1 MTLPYYKRF
10 PRDFFEGTIGM
21 SLEEKGAYGLV
32 LDLIYKTDGRLA
44 DDPRYLAGM
53 LGCSV
58 RKWNSIKDRLVSL
71 GKLHIE
77 NDIISNSRADYLLIE
92 RRTYQDKQRENRTK
106 PNKNSQL
113 EKPPSN
119 HTEPEPDNAVLLA
132 RVREAANIFDDG
144 FPDGLTDVSMFRQMI
159 EPEQGEP
166 CDLESDILPAIR
178 VCCER
183 LREKQT
189 TFKSWGYFH
198 AAIIDN
204 RDRRLSGLPAVQLKA
219 SGANT
224 DRSGGR
230 SARSG
235 FGRDNNPARKLRERM
250 ATMAAGTNNRDAVQE
265 ADGELIIDTEALP
278 AARYG

>member
-1 MTLPYYKRF
+1 MSLPYYKRF

-21 SLEEKGAYGLV
+21 SFEEKGAYGLI

-44 DDPRYLAGM
+44 DDPRYIAGM

-58 RKWNSIKDRLVSL
+58 RKWNSIKERLVSL
-71 GKLHIE
+71 GKLHIG

-106 PNKNSQL
+106 PNKNNRL
-113 EKPPSN
+113 EKPPSH

-132 RVREAANIFDDG
+132 RVREAADVFDDG
-144 FPDGLTDVSMFRQMI
+144 LPDGLSDVSMFRQML

-166 CDLESDILPAIR
+166 CDLESDILPAIS

-183 LREKQT
+183 LKEKQT

-204 RDRRLSGLPAVQLKA
+204 RDRRLSGLPPVQLKA
-219 SGANT
+219 SGANAE
-224 DRSGGR
+224 RGGGR
-230 SARSG
+230 SARSS

-250 ATMAAGTNNRDAVQE
+250 AAMAAGADDRATVQE
-265 ADGELIIDTEALP
+265 ADGELVIDAKALP
-278 AARYG
+278 TARFG